1 MGRAMACQPVQASRS
16 CLGSRLS
23 ARILLNSSRSL
34 QLSGPL
40 GQYLPLPYV
49 PSMPAAMRVSSALSL
64 GSEGHAEHQSGVKI
78 GAVGVQGGSPADG
91 LTRGFRLQEEGIT
104 CRFG

>member
-1 MGRAMACQPVQASRS
+1 MGRAMACHPVQASRS

-23 ARILLNSSRSL
+23 ARVLLNSSRSL

-40 GQYLPLPYV
+40 EQYLPLPYV

-64 GSEGHAEHQSGVKI
+64 GSEGVARVSETFSRPILRAVSG
-78 GAVGVQGGSPADG
+78 SSLRPANRVDF
-91 LTRGFRLQEEGIT
+91 LA
-104 CRFG
+104 